1 MKQEDFFI
9 GNTNS
14 KIFFL
19 KMFFKF
25 NQPELGQPMKTM
37 KSLCGKK

>member
-14 KIFFL
+14 KIFFF
-19 KMFFKF
+19 KKCFFKIQSARTRST
-25 NQPELGQPMKTM
+25 NEDNELAQ
-37 KSLCGKK
+37 L